1 MIINTLTI
9 NGNTFEIADPAV
21 EPLAQTVA
29 QLNEIST
36 ATSTAV
42 KQLQDDADT
51 AQQNIDRLIEEQK
64 NCVST
69 VEQTLTDAQQAQAR
83 ANIGAVEQTAYG
95 IVVKGQQTQIS
106 LDIFANTDDSGFDHP
121 AAGFYGDSDQFVR
134 LTHIA
139 DGVSEYDAATV
150 GQLNELSSTAS
161 EAINNLTQA
170 TDKFQQDVGT
180 NRENIEKLQP
190 YVIELVLDGD
200 PYVEG
205 FVFSGDFQWDELV
218 EAAQSGR
225 NVVCRMMWEGVN
237 DFSLSHIDEYEALF
251 IQHLEDARRF
261 VLIDH
266 NGKITWYTIPITT
279 DTTLSESGVPADARV
294 VGNKL
299 GDIETA
305 LDSIIDMQKRL
316 IGESI
321 TFICC
326 GNSFTAIYG
335 MIWSQWCDSQY
346 NTDGIYVGEDGLVYD
361 GAGDPIVLVGAD
373 PQTGTMVIADGAEYT
388 SL

>member
-21 EPLAQTVA
+21 EPLSQTVT

-95 IVVKGQQTQIS
+95 IVVKGQQTHIS

-121 AAGFYGDSDQFVR
+121 TAGFYGDSDQFVR

-139 DGVSEYDAATV
+139 DGVSENDAATV
-150 GQLNELSSTAS
+150 GQLNELSATAS

-170 TDKFQQDVGT
+170 TDKFQQDIGT

-261 VLIDH
+261 VLIDY
-266 NGKITWYTIPITT
+266 NGKINWYTIPITT

-321 TFICC
+321 TFTCC

-373 PQTGTMVIADGAEYT
+373 PQTGTMVITDGAEYT